1 MYLRHQDITFTIIN
15 YLQMFFNIIVAVT
28 VLYIFIKVLTV
39 VKQDFRLKAQE
50 HLDGKRNQY

>member
-1 MYLRHQDITFTIIN
+1 
-15 YLQMFFNIIVAVT
+15 MFFNIIVAVT